1 MRAGFPAHSL
11 TWGEL
16 EAYMNMTAASTATRE
31 SEQLA
36 DVYLQIRNH
45 LLWRWKL
52 DPAHYL
58 SYASL
63 YRAESKQHVP
73 SYIEQHAGCVLRVF
87 EYLMRNGFINVG
99 VFNDDLRAQE
109 DPIDLT
115 ATQAADGT
123 YGIHERKSRD
133 RLTAVTARPLRVL
146 VIGAGAA
153 GLAVARQLTTLG
165 NGKDYHVTILEARDR
180 LGGRVWTETTALHG
194 TPIDLGASIITG
206 LIGNP
211 LDDLHAQM
219 QCETRVIG
227 ETARLLSRD
236 GSVSGAELEEQDS
249 KMDKLFN
256 ELLEQVSRHKHKHAA
271 DKSLGDELNRLR
283 PSLTPLARAVLDWY
297 YANLEYACA
306 TDLSALG
313 VREWDQ
319 DDPYEFEGEHLMCCW
334 GYATLIAKLGNRL
347 DIVYNT
353 AVTRVEYSE
362 DGVTCHVTRDGQHAE
377 QLQCD
382 ICVVTVPLGVLKK
395 NCIQFVPPLPDWKSE
410 AIAKLG
416 FGLLNKVGILFEEI
430 FWERDLDWFGVVNS
444 NLPSERRGEY
454 YLFWNMYKFTGK
466 PMLMAL
472 VAGHA
477 SQLHESRDDAV
488 ILRDVL
494 ELLTRN
500 FGKDNPALIRVI
512 KSPLSHVITH
522 WGTDRWAYGSYS
534 YIAVGATGNDY
545 DALARP
551 VWLGGVPRLFWAGEA
566 TNRLHPATVAGAYQS
581 GLREAEQIHRHFH
594 PPRYYSA
601 APLRNI
607 PTDVEP
613 NHHMESCDEFFAQ
626 ISGHEPRH
634 EHVAERSKRRGIV
647 KFRHRPRD
655 TQFKYEMQ
663 FQVKTETSANTAHV
677 TEDRYRNYGSIFSF
691 SPKKPRDA
699 RPITSPR
706 SDTRPDRPRYDDR
719 PKYSNSRSLLNRS
732 RDSDSDRSRSNYS
745 NNRSHRSESSTNRG
759 TSDRRSVNET
769 AVNTTDTLPRR
780 SDDLNRAVKQN
791 SLPHVST
798 PVKNG
803 NGRAQEDDTQRKK
816 YRDDVAAVVTSLL
829 SPYYK
834 RQIATKEEFKE
845 QARKFTHNIVD
856 SDLQSGDEL
865 VLTEQKRAKIKEML
879 QQFFENTR
887 Q

>member
-1 MRAGFPAHSL
+1 M
-11 TWGEL
+11 
-16 EAYMNMTAASTATRE
+16 
-31 SEQLA
+31 
-36 DVYLQIRNH
+36 
-45 LLWRWKL
+45 
-52 DPAHYL
+52 
-58 SYASL
+58 
-63 YRAESKQHVP
+63 
-73 SYIEQHAGCVLRVF
+73 
-87 EYLMRNGFINVG
+87 
-99 VFNDDLRAQE
+99 
-109 DPIDLT
+109 
-115 ATQAADGT
+115 
-123 YGIHERKSRD
+123 
-133 RLTAVTARPLRVL
+133 L

-165 NGKDYHVTILEARDR
+165 KGTDYHVTLLEARAR
-180 LGGRVWTETTALHG
+180 LGGRVWTETTALQG

-206 LIGNP
+206 LVGNP

-236 GSVSGAELEEQDS
+236 GSVNGAELEEQDS

-256 ELLEQVSRHKHKHAA
+256 ELLTQVSKHKRKSTG

-283 PSLTPLARAVLDWY
+283 PPLTPLARAVLDWY

-313 VREWDQ
+313 VQHWDQ
-319 DDPYEFEGEHLMCCW
+319 DDPYEFEGEHLMCCA
-334 GYATLIAKLGNRL
+334 GYATLIAPLGHAL
-347 DIVYNT
+347 DIQYNT
-353 AVTRVEYSE
+353 AVTCVEYSE
-362 DGVTCHVTRDGQHAE
+362 EGVTCHVTRDGQHAE

-395 NCIQFVPPLPDWKSE
+395 NCIQFAPPLPDWKSE
-410 AIAKLG
+410 AITKLG

-430 FWERDLDWFGVVNS
+430 FWERDLDWFGVVNTT
-444 NLPSERRGEY
+444 LPAERRGEY

-477 SQLHESRDDAV
+477 SQLHEARDDAV

-494 ELLTRN
+494 ELLMRN
-500 FGKDNPALIRVI
+500 FAQDNPARAQVI
-512 KSPLSHVITH
+512 NSPLSHVITH

-534 YIAVGATGNDY
+534 YIAVGATGDDY

-551 VWLGGVPRLFWAGEA
+551 VWLGGVPKLFWAGEA

-607 PTDVEP
+607 PTDLEP

-634 EHVAERSKRRGIV
+634 EHVPAARSKRRGIV
-647 KFRHRPRD
+647 KFRHPRD
-655 TQFKYEMQ
+655 TQFTYEMQ
-663 FQVKTETSANTAHV
+663 FQVKSETSANTQHA

-691 SPKKPRDA
+691 SPKKSRDTQ
-699 RPITSPR
+699 PITSPR
-706 SDTRPDRPRYDDR
+706 SDKRPIDRPRYDDR
-719 PKYSNSRSLLNRS
+719 PKYSNSRSPLNRS
-732 RDSDSDRSRSNYS
+732 RDSDSRSRYDDRSKYS
-745 NNRSHRSESSTNRG
+745 NNDHRGYSEAKSTRPHERYSVNHERH
-759 TSDRRSVNET
+759 SVNET
-769 AVNTTDTLPRR
+769 KSAVDTHHRADERNP
-780 SDDLNRAVKQN
+780 SVKLNSSQPPKN
-791 SLPHVST
+791 SNGAT
-798 PVKNG
+798 PQDE
-803 NGRAQEDDTQRKK
+803 AQRKK
-816 YRDDVAAVVTSLL
+816 YRDEIAVVVTSLL

-834 RQIATKEEFKE
+834 RQIATREEFKD
-845 QARKFTHNIVD
+845 QARKFTHKIVD
-856 SDLQSGDEL
+856 NDLESGDTL
-865 VLTEQKRAKIKEML
+865 VVTEKKRAKIKEML
-879 QQFFENTR
+879 QQFFDK
-887 Q
+887 